1 MNRLRELR
9 EKKEISQRVLAEKT
23 GISFNCIAGYEKG
36 TVQPTSDRLIWLS
49 EFYNVSIDYLLGR
62 NPVNSNDKLM
72 QENTSLKKELERI
85 RNEINSVLKMERL
98 K

>member
-9 EKKEISQRVLAEKT
+9 EKKEISQKVLSEKT